1 MGGWNARRARRARN
15 GRAGLGAG
23 RGQDGSVDAVATHE
37 SRRVRSAVGD
47 EVQLI
52 NTYEPIPET
61 ESNGITESSCQVCAL
76 INLQYAS
83 QVAAAIFLSVYV
95 YMMYLMNLL
104 GFA

>member
-1 MGGWNARRARRARN
+1 
-15 GRAGLGAG
+15 
-23 RGQDGSVDAVATHE
+23 VAF
-37 SRRVRSAVGD
+37 GD
-47 EVQLI
+47 SD
-52 NTYEPIPET
+52 TYEPIPET

-95 YMMYLMNLL
+95 YMMYLINLL